1 VFGFENVSPMFKVMM
16 IRNLMFANIIFF
28 HNCSIFKNHF
38 LQILSKSVDINE
50 EDDGVGLYAT
60 MYK

>member
-1 VFGFENVSPMFKVMM
+1 MM

-28 HNCSIFKNHF
+28 IIILFLKIFLF
-38 LQILSKSVDINE
+38 LQILSKSVYINE